1 MRRIIIIILTLA
13 AASGIYAQSGSYAGS
28 FSRLGFGARGLA
40 KGNAMVSD
48 IFGDY
53 SGYYNPAIS
62 CFQEDANLS
71 LGYTFLTLDRKLNF
85 IGVAKKIAMEQGGA
99 GISLSWINAGVT
111 DIDGR
116 DNDGN
121 KIGEFS
127 TFENQFY
134 LGTGFLLDKNL
145 ALGLGFKL
153 YYAKLFD
160 DITTN
165 SIAFDIGAIYKAMP
179 DLAFGVTIRDISAKY
194 KWETIDIYGSNGKST
209 TDKFPTLLNF
219 GASYLLPKNLGV
231 ASLEFETM
239 FVPEPGEQT
248 SETTPDY
255 KKRYYYLK
263 AGAEIKLTEQLK
275 IRAGLD
281 RIGLNEEDFGG
292 SLKPGIGVG
301 FRKILSK
308 NILLGI
314 DYSFQLEPYTK
325 QPLQNLGINFSFK

>member
-13 AASGIYAQSGSYAGS
+13 AASGLYAQSGSYAGS

-53 SGYYNPAIS
+53 SGYYNPAIP

-255 KKRYYYLK
+255 KKSYYYLK
-263 AGAEIKLTEQLK
+263 AGAEIKLSDQLK